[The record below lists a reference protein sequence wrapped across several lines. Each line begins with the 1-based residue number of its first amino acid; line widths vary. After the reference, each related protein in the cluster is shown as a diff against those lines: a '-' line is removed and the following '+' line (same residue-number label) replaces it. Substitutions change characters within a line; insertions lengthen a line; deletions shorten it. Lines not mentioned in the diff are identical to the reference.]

1 MNFLPELHDAISA
14 KNIAMSGTELTVSW
28 SIPSLL
34 IEMVGVESL
43 ESVELSFPMSATIS
57 ITAESLS
64 TNHDI
69 SNRIF
74 YCCLINWL
82 TPLIDHYNDNDSPVY
97 G

>member
-1 MNFLPELHDAISA
+1 
-14 KNIAMSGTELTVSW
+14 MSGTELTVSW
-28 SIPSLL
+28 SNASLL
-34 IEMVGVESL
+34 IDMVGVESL

-69 SNRIF
+69 SNGIF
-74 YCCLINWL
+74 YCSFINWFKL
-82 TPLIDHYNDNDSPVY
+82 TPLIDHYNDDDSPVY